1 MNDLD
6 KAIVVGVCI
15 KNDNNE
21 ILMIQE
27 AKDEIKGLFNI
38 PAGKLDS
45 SESII
50 DGAIRETKEET
61 GFDVKLDSVLCIQ
74 YLENKS
80 ILKIVF
86 NATIISGNINFDKNE
101 IMGIK
106 WISIEELEAMTKN
119 ELRSYNSNIN
129 IVRDSKNNKNYPID
143 IIENIK

>member
-1 MNDLD
+1 MD

-21 ILMIQE
+21 ILMVQE
-27 AKDEIKGLFNI
+27 TKDEIKGLFNI

-50 DGAIRETKEET
+50 DGAIREAKEET

-101 IMGIK
+101 IMVIK
-106 WISIEELEAMTKN
+106 WI
-119 ELRSYNSNIN
+119 
-129 IVRDSKNNKNYPID
+129 PI
-143 IIENIK
+143 

>member
-1 MNDLD
+1 MD

-21 ILMIQE
+21 ILMVQE
-27 AKDEIKGLFNI
+27 AKNEIKGLFNI

-74 YLENKS
+74 YLENRS

-86 NATIISGNINFDKNE
+86 NATIISGNINFDKTE
-101 IMGIK
+101 VMGIK
-106 WISIEELEAMTKN
+106 WISIEELETMTKN
-119 ELRSYNSNIN
+119 ELRSYDSNIN
-129 IVRDSKNNKNYPID
+129 IIRDSKNNKNYPID

>member
-1 MNDLD
+1 MD

-21 ILMIQE
+21 ILMVQE

-86 NATIISGNINFDKNE
+86 NATIISGNINFDKNA

>member
-1 MNDLD
+1 MD

-21 ILMIQE
+21 ILMVQE
-27 AKDEIKGLFNI
+27 PKDEIKGLFNI

-106 WISIEELEAMTKN
+106 WIPIEELEAMTKN

>member
-1 MNDLD
+1 MD

-21 ILMIQE
+21 ILMVQE

-38 PAGKLDS
+38 PAGKLDP

-86 NATIISGNINFDKNE
+86 NATIISGNINFDKNA

>member
-1 MNDLD
+1 MD

-21 ILMIQE
+21 ILMVQE

-106 WISIEELEAMTKN
+106 WIPIEELEAMTKN